1 MANLL
6 LTDGQKGD
14 VLRVSVNKR
23 RDAEKSKVN
32 ITDEMRNILFE
43 HYGTKHIALGGILF
57 VRSGKVLI
65 HVMVKGI

>member
-14 VLRVSVNKR
+14 VLHISASKR
-23 RDAEKSKVN
+23 QDAQASKVN
-32 ITDEMRNILFE
+32 ITDELRKILFE
-43 HYGTKHIALGGILF
+43 HYNDKHIALGGILI

-65 HVMVKGI
+65 HVMVKCT